1 MIVREIECK
10 SLLTRSGIASIDYAL
25 NPYVGCAHG
34 CVYCYASF
42 MKHFTGHQEAWG
54 SFVDVRVNAAAVLAK
69 QMKRAKRGKISLST
83 VTDPYQPL
91 EKQYQITRACLEVL
105 AAYDFPVSILTKS
118 ALVRRDIDLLRRFP
132 DVDVGFTISTLDD
145 ELRQVFEPG
154 ASPIPARLAALDE
167 LAQAGIKT
175 WGFCGPLLPFLSD
188 GEEQMEAL
196 FRELA
201 RVGVSA
207 LIVDSMKLSGSVWGR
222 VRKMLERHYPDL
234 LAGYQFTAQNRQPYH
249 KALLTRAQSLA
260 DKYSLALD

>member
-10 SLLTRSGIASIDYAL
+10 SLLTKSGISSIDYAL

-42 MKHFTGHQEAWG
+42 MKRFTGHTEPWG

-69 QMKRAKRGKISLST
+69 QMPRARQGKISLST

-91 EKQYQITRACLEVL
+91 EKKYQITRACLEVL
-105 AAYDFPVSILTKS
+105 TAYDFPVSILTKS
-118 ALVRRDIDLLRRFP
+118 ALVRRDVDLLRRFP
-132 DVDVGFTISTLDD
+132 DVDVGFTITTLDD
-145 ELRQVFEPG
+145 EVRRIFEPG
-154 ASPIPARLAALDE
+154 ASSIPARLAALDE

-175 WGFCGPLLPFLSD
+175 WAFCGPLLPFLSD

-207 LIVDSMKLSGSVWGR
+207 LIVDSMKLSGGIGGR
-222 VRKMLERHYPDL
+222 VKKVLEGHYPDL
-234 LAGYQFTAQNRQPYH
+234 VAGYQFTAQNRQPYH
-249 KALLTRAQSLA
+249 EALLARAQRLA
-260 DKYSLALD
+260 GKYGLDMA